1 MPGANASGSRN
12 VLGAASPGRIPYSF
26 SHCHHSS
33 VEFPPPGSYHSQGIP
48 VFLCLPPLRGEEM
61 GVGGVG
67 PDPLPY
73 LQAEMWLLSE
83 LQGKVNE

>member
-1 MPGANASGSRN
+1 MPLA
-12 VLGAASPGRIPYSF
+12 LGT
-26 SHCHHSS
+26 SS
-33 VEFPPPGSYHSQGIP
+33 EPHLQAESLILSLV
-48 VFLCLPPLRGEEM
+48 CLPPLRGEEM
-61 GVGGVG
+61 GMGGVG

>member
-1 MPGANASGSRN
+1 M
-12 VLGAASPGRIPYSF
+12 
-26 SHCHHSS
+26 
-33 VEFPPPGSYHSQGIP
+33 
-48 VFLCLPPLRGEEM
+48 FLCLPPLRGEEM
-61 GVGGVG
+61 RVGGVG